1 MHESGKSSPTTAG
14 PRRRRPSR
22 AERGTAALDLIARHG
37 AAVLG
42 TAKRYSSNPEDA
54 EDAYQRGLEI
64 LLTKA
69 PSTSEEELVPWL
81 KTVVKHEAFALRR
94 QRDRALLTG
103 DDVIERAP
111 DPGGAAHEQA
121 ERYDRL
127 RVGAE
132 AMQRLKPQEI
142 RCLLLKA
149 EGYSYDQ
156 ICAET
161 GFTYTKVNRCLTEGR
176 RSFFERVSSIEAG
189 AECRRMTPL
198 LSALADGE
206 ATPGDMA
213 TLRPHL
219 RACSSCRATLKE
231 YRSVPARVAALC
243 PPLALLGIGPGSSSL
258 RDGWEALVGWLQ
270 ESGSELV
277 RGAQERGSAV
287 NGRLQERGSELS
299 GRLQERGSELSG
311 RLQERGSELMVR
323 AQDRLTDLGG
333 RAQASAE
340 VLSAQK
346 VAAVAASTAA
356 LAGGG
361 VATVRSLDRPAKPPG
376 EQVADAGAGAPKK
389 PSKARPA
396 AALTARIP
404 APPAAA
410 EGAAQPPR
418 ATRRRSPDAA
428 RRRERDSAERRARPA
443 PQPAEFEPAP
453 ASYNPAPA
461 SPSAAA
467 PPAPA
472 AVPAP
477 QPSGGGGGGG
487 GGGPPGGEFAP

>member
-1 MHESGKSSPTTAG
+1 MEEAGKSSPSASAS
-14 PRRRRPSR
+14 RRPRPSR
-22 AERGTAALDLIARHG
+22 AETDPAALDLIARHG

-42 TAKRYSSNPEDA
+42 TAKRYSSSPEDA

-103 DDVIERAP
+103 DDVIERAA
-111 DPGGAAHEQA
+111 DPGSAAHEQA

-149 EGYSYDQ
+149 EGYSYEQ

-176 RSFFERVSSIEAG
+176 RSFFEQVSSIETG
-189 AECRRMTPL
+189 VECGRMAPL

-231 YRSVPARVAALC
+231 YRSVPARVAALF
-243 PPLALLGIGPGSSSL
+243 PPLALLGFGPGVGSL
-258 RDGWEALVGWLQ
+258 GQGWESLVGWAQ
-270 ESGSELV
+270 A
-277 RGAQERGSAV
+277 RGADLI
-287 NGRLQERGSELS
+287 GRLQERGSELT
-299 GRLQERGSELSG
+299 GRVQERGAELTG
-311 RLQERGSELMVR
+311 RVQER
-323 AQDRLTDLGG
+323 AADLAG
-333 RAQASAE
+333 RAHASAE
-340 VLSAQK
+340 VVSAQK
-346 VAAVAASTAA
+346 LAAVAASTAA
-356 LAGGG
+356 LAGGS
-361 VATVRSLDRPAKPPG
+361 VATVRSLGRPAEPAPS
-376 EQVADAGAGAPKK
+376 QLADARDRDSDTRP
-389 PSKARPA
+389 RPA
-396 AALTARIP
+396 AALASQAPGSATASG
-404 APPAAA
+404 PAARA
-410 EGAAQPPR
+410 PRPPD
-418 ATRRRSPDAA
+418 RRRP
-428 RRRERDSAERRARPA
+428 SAESKRDRDRDRDRAKRRAPSPPP
-443 PQPAEFEPAP
+443 PQAAEFEPAP
-453 ASYNPAPA
+453 ASYSPPPA
-461 SPSAAA
+461 SVSPAV
-467 PPAPA
+467 APA
-472 AVPAP
+472 APSP
-477 QPSGGGGGGG
+477 QPSGGGGS
-487 GGGPPGGEFAP
+487 GGGPAGGEFAP

>member
-1 MHESGKSSPTTAG
+1 LQETGKSSPSTAPG
-14 PRRRRPSR
+14 RRRPP
-22 AERGTAALDLIARHG
+22 RGESGPATLDLIARHG

-42 TAKRYSSNPEDA
+42 TAKRYSSSPEDA

-176 RSFFERVSSIEAG
+176 RSFFERVSSIESG
-189 AECRRMTPL
+189 VECRRMTPL

-206 ATPGDMA
+206 ATPNDMT

-231 YRSVPARVAALC
+231 YRSAPARVAALF
-243 PPLALLGIGPGSSSL
+243 PPLALLGIGPGGGSL
-258 RDGWEALVGWLQ
+258 GDRWGSLVD
-270 ESGSELV
+270 
-277 RGAQERGSAV
+277 GAQERGGEFVSRLQGQGSELTSHLHDRATALTGRWHERGAGLH
-287 NGRLQERGSELS
+287 GRLQERSAELT
-299 GRLQERGSELSG
+299 GRLQER
-311 RLQERGSELMVR
+311 
-323 AQDRLTDLGG
+323 AADLAG
-333 RAQASAE
+333 RAHASAE
-340 VLSAQK
+340 VVTAQK

-361 VATVRSLDRPAKPPG
+361 VATVRSLDRPAEPQRAQLAEARERPPR
-376 EQVADAGAGAPKK
+376 EAPK
-389 PSKARPA
+389 PRRAAPVNPTPAPVTASEPA
-396 AALTARIP
+396 ARAS
-404 APPAAA
+404 
-410 EGAAQPPR
+410 R
-418 ATRRRSPDAA
+418 ATRR
-428 RRRERDSAERRARPA
+428 ARPSSKRDRA
-443 PQPAEFEPAP
+443 KPRTSSPPPQQAAEFEPSP
-453 ASYNPAPA
+453 ASYNPPRA
-461 SPSAAA
+461 SAAPSAAPAPVAA
-467 PPAPA
+467 PP
-472 AVPAP
+472 P
-477 QPSGGGGGGG
+477 QPSGGGGS